1 MYENNL
7 DSIRNSKNVVLNE
20 FNLINRIDKIIDSH
34 EANNQKN
41 SYKNITVYEKRHFES
56 TGSLGKLAFKVDSSL
71 KKISN
76 KLENYYI

>member
-34 EANNQKN
+34 EVNNQKKKLQE
-41 SYKNITVYEKRHFES
+41 YY
-56 TGSLGKLAFKVDSSL
+56 SL
-71 KKISN
+71 
-76 KLENYYI
+76 